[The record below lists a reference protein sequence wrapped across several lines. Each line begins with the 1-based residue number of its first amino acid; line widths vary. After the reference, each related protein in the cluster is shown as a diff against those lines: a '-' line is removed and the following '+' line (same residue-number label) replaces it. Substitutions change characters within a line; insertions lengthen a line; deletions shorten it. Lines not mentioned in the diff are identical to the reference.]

1 MTSEIMN
8 NLMQLSNCTLGR
20 KIRVLIIDDS
30 KLIRDLLTQI
40 LASDDEIEVVGS
52 AEDPYDAR
60 EKIKQLRPDV
70 LTLDIEMPRMDGI
83 TFLRNL
89 MRLRP
94 MPVVM
99 ISTLTEKD
107 AETTF
112 KALELGAVDFVA
124 KPKVNVKT
132 ELAKYSQEV
141 CDKVR
146 AASKARVRGA
156 SLVSKPKAATQ
167 VANVKRNNQR
177 QIVAIGSSTGGTEA
191 IKEFI
196 SGLPKDSPPIV
207 ITQHIPPVFSTSFAM
222 RMDRTCKINVKEAE
236 HGDKLQPG
244 WAYIAPGDQHLS
256 VVKKAGGL
264 FCQLDSSDL
273 VNRHRPAVDV
283 LFHSLVVAC
292 PKETVA
298 AILTGMGSDG
308 AKGMLALNQAGAYT
322 IAQDELSSVVWGMPK
337 AAVELNAANEV
348 VRLDKVAA
356 QMLKQAAKVQ

>member
-1 MTSEIMN
+1 MI
-8 NLMQLSNCTLGR
+8 
-20 KIRVLIIDDS
+20 KVLIVDDS
-30 KLIRDLLTQI
+30 ALSRGLLKEVLEQ
-40 LASDDEIEVVGS
+40 AQDNQVVGA
-52 AEDPYDAR
+52 AEDPYQAR
-60 EKIKQLRPDV
+60 DLIKRLNPDV
-70 LTLDIEMPRMDGI
+70 LTLDIEMPKMDGLS
-83 TFLRNL
+83 FLKNL

-99 ISTLTEKD
+99 ISTLTQKGSPITLE
-107 AETTF
+107 
-112 KALELGAVDFVA
+112 ALEIGAVDFIA
-124 KPKVNVKT
+124 KPTINVT
-132 ELAKYSQEV
+132 ENLQRYAHLLHQ
-141 CDKVR
+141 KVR
-146 AASKARVRGA
+146 TAACARVRA
-156 SLVSKPKAATQ
+156 FKETKVEDDSSLTALQFKANS
-167 VANVKRNNQR
+167 VL
-177 QIVAIGSSTGGTEA
+177 AIGASTGGTEA
-191 IKEFI
+191 IKEVLVRMPE
-196 SGLPKDSPPIV
+196 SCPPIV

-264 FCQLDSSDL
+264 FCQLDSSEL

-283 LFHSLVVAC
+283 LFNSLVVAC
-292 PKETVA
+292 PKATVA
-298 AILTGMGSDG
+298 ALLTGMGSDG

>member
-1 MTSEIMN
+1 MI
-8 NLMQLSNCTLGR
+8 
-20 KIRVLIIDDS
+20 KVLIVDDS
-30 KLIRDLLTQI
+30 ALIRGLLKEVLEQAQDI
-40 LASDDEIEVVGS
+40 QVVGA
-52 AEDPYDAR
+52 AEDPYQAR
-60 EKIKQLRPDV
+60 DLIKRLNPDV
-70 LTLDIEMPRMDGI
+70 LTLDIEMPKMDGLS
-83 TFLRNL
+83 FLKNL

-99 ISTLTEKD
+99 ISTLTQKGSPITLE
-107 AETTF
+107 
-112 KALELGAVDFVA
+112 ALEIGAVDFIA
-124 KPKVNVKT
+124 KPTINVT
-132 ELAKYSQEV
+132 ENLQRYAHLLHQ
-141 CDKVR
+141 KVR
-146 AASKARVRGA
+146 TAAGARVRA
-156 SLVSKPKAATQ
+156 FKETKVEDDSYLTALQFKANS
-167 VANVKRNNQR
+167 VL
-177 QIVAIGSSTGGTEA
+177 AIGASTGGTEA
-191 IKEFI
+191 IKEVLVRMPE
-196 SGLPKDSPPIV
+196 SCPPIV

-264 FCQLDSSDL
+264 FCQLDSSEL
-273 VNRHRPAVDV
+273 VN
-283 LFHSLVVAC
+283 SLVVAC
-292 PKETVA
+292 PKATVA
-298 AILTGMGSDG
+298 ALLTGMGSDG

>member
-1 MTSEIMN
+1 MI
-8 NLMQLSNCTLGR
+8 
-20 KIRVLIIDDS
+20 KVLIVDDS
-30 KLIRDLLTQI
+30 ALIRGLLKEVLEQAQDI
-40 LASDDEIEVVGS
+40 QVVGA
-52 AEDPYDAR
+52 AEDPYQAR
-60 EKIKQLRPDV
+60 DLIKRLNPDV
-70 LTLDIEMPRMDGI
+70 LTLDIEMPKMDGLS
-83 TFLRNL
+83 FLKNL

-99 ISTLTEKD
+99 ISTLTQKGSPITLE
-107 AETTF
+107 
-112 KALELGAVDFVA
+112 ALEIGAVDFIA
-124 KPKVNVKT
+124 KPTINVT
-132 ELAKYSQEV
+132 ENLQRYAHLLHQ
-141 CDKVR
+141 KVR
-146 AASKARVRGA
+146 TAACARVRA
-156 SLVSKPKAATQ
+156 FKETKVEDDSSLTALQFKANS
-167 VANVKRNNQR
+167 VL
-177 QIVAIGSSTGGTEA
+177 AIGASTGGTEA
-191 IKEFI
+191 IKEVLVRMPE
-196 SGLPKDSPPIV
+196 SCPPIV

-264 FCQLDSSDL
+264 FCQLDSSEL

-283 LFHSLVVAC
+283 LFNSLVVAC
-292 PKETVA
+292 PKATVA
-298 AILTGMGSDG
+298 ALLTGMGSDG